1 LVWQRFLNLTV
12 EKIEQVHAD
21 GIAFMQAAKELF
33 PYRNGSRNQDG
44 SHIGWNVWKLHSIL
58 HKSMD
63 LLLYGW
69 SENMSTQSGES
80 AHNVNCFVLI
90 MNHYYMLLH
99 TFTHCY
105 TILYITFRHLSST
118 TFVFQTNIKD
128 VQRCTN
134 HKAKL
139 LCLVR
144 QHMRRQVIERL
155 ERSTVCEDRHEDDI
169 FTINGEIS
177 FSNSA
182 CDLGIRYP
190 IFQASVGNIYICV

>member
-1 LVWQRFLNLTV
+1 M
-12 EKIEQVHAD
+12 HAD

-33 PYRNGSRNQDG
+33 PNRNGSRNKDG
-44 SHIGWNVWKLHSIL
+44 SHIGWNVWKFHSIL
-58 HKSMD
+58 HKSIN

-80 AHNVNCFVLI
+80 AHKVNCLPYHF
-90 MNHYYMLLH
+90 YTLLH
-99 TFTHCY
+99 AVTRYY
-105 TILYITFRHLSST
+105 TLLHNTLHYTST
-118 TFVFQTNIKD
+118 SQFYPFYFQTNIKD

-134 HKAKL
+134 HKEKL

-155 ERSTVCEDRHEDDI
+155 ERSTVCKDGLEDDI
-169 FTINGEIS
+169 STINGEIS

-190 IFQASVGNIYICV
+190 IFQAAIRREHLHMRLKVS